1 MAIQVSVA
9 VSAAMRRCV
18 CAPLRFQELSFLNKQ
33 GTRQDTSSPGN
44 EAGDVSGDMEMG
56 RHFRVPALLTR
67 ETKEMVLGTLCA
79 SVPFLLLTLFYSNG
93 AIRKS
98 RPQATN
104 WKFNFLF

>member
-44 EAGDVSGDMEMG
+44 EAGDVSGDMEVG
-56 RHFRVPALLTR
+56 RHFSVPALLTR
-67 ETKEMVLGTLCA
+67 ETEGNGSRHTVCVGSFP
-79 SVPFLLLTLFYSNG
+79 SVDPFLL
-93 AIRKS
+93 
-98 RPQATN
+98 
-104 WKFNFLF
+104 